1 MELVV
6 VNFFIFALEA
16 CLGIVTVIW
25 NALQIVAKRPLQE
38 QGLGGRNSDMYAD
51 REDGVRSES
60 YPIAV
65 LNLRVRVTVYARARV
80 CVRACVCVIPSGT
93 DCVCSTFSR
102 RTALSFYIW
111 LVCQIASI

>member
-1 MELVV
+1 M
-6 VNFFIFALEA
+6 NFFIFALEA

-38 QGLGGRNSDMYAD
+38 QELGGRNSDMYAD

-65 LNLRVRVTVYARARV
+65 LNLRVRVTVYAR
-80 CVRACVCVIPSGT
+80 VRACDSLWYRLRLLYIFPRYS
-93 DCVCSTFSR
+93 
-102 RTALSFYIW
+102 SFYIL